1 MRRPRARAPRRRVRG
16 RGARAPALTLA
27 LALTLTLTLTLALTL
42 TPDPN
47 QVPEVLPVLLERLR
61 NEITRVTTVRTFQQ
75 LASARMDMQLGPVLQ
90 PVVAE
95 LCSFLRKASRPLRQ
109 ASLQALDTLVLNHAA
124 QLGPADIGAVLAARG

>member
-1 MRRPRARAPRRRVRG
+1 MRH
-16 RGARAPALTLA
+16 
-27 LALTLTLTLTLALTL
+27 LTLTLTLT
-42 TPDPN
+42 PNPNPNPN
-47 QVPEVLPVLLERLR
+47 QVKECAISCVGLVLAHLGDACAAEVPEVLPVLLERLR